1 MISRRPCARLVLCLL
16 ALSFVLPIAAFAENA
31 TVTVINKSDW
41 SIEHFFLSSS
51 EEEEWGP
58 DQLGEEVIGTDESF
72 KLNNI
77 PCDTYD
83 VQLIDEAGDECI
95 VPEVDICGAKQSW
108 TITNK
113 ILLACQEN
121 S

>member
-1 MISRRPCARLVLCLL
+1 MTSRRPCARLVLCLL
-16 ALSFVLPIAAFAENA
+16 ALSFVLPIAAFAANA

-41 SIEHFFLSSS
+41 EIHHFFLSSA

-58 DQLGEEVIGTDESF
+58 DQLGEEVIGTDDSF
-72 KLNNI
+72 KLNDI

-83 VQLIDEAGDECI
+83 VQLVDEAGDECI
-95 VPEVDICGAKQSW
+95 VPAVDICASKQTW

-113 ILLACQEN
+113 ILLACQEG